1 MSDAHLSLARFPAMS
16 WFRNGLN
23 QLCVMTGSAEF
34 KQHMRQYVSKPY
46 WERLADFHL
55 LLYLAKQP
63 GLDLVN
69 DVSVLLECVKH
80 KAQVPEGYT
89 LIIDSLAES

>member
-1 MSDAHLSLARFPAMS
+1 
-16 WFRNGLN
+16 
-23 QLCVMTGSAEF
+23 
-34 KQHMRQYVSKPY
+34 MRQQKSKPY
-46 WERLADFHL
+46 WERLADFHV

-63 GLDLVN
+63 GLDLTH
-69 DVSVLLECVKH
+69 DVSVILECVKH